1 MPMLEPRLQQQFF
14 ECADLQY
21 QAAESL
27 DRPLGEA
34 LQALLGAITAGGKVL
49 VAGTGR
55 AEVLARHM
63 VMLLV
68 DGFERE
74 RPPLAACAL
83 GGRALDKQLQ
93 ALGLP
98 GDVLLLID
106 GGAGDDGLARRALA
120 AAHGKDM
127 TVVALCAAGAGWSDA
142 LAETDVAVAIAH
154 ERAARVMELQLLM
167 LHALC
172 DALDLQLMGE
182 QDPP

>member
-1 MPMLEPRLQQQFF
+1 MLEQRLQQQFF

-21 QAAESL
+21 QAAETL

-55 AEVLARHM
+55 AGVLARHASA
-63 VMLLV
+63 LLV

-74 RPPLAACAL
+74 RPPLAASAL
-83 GGRALDKQLQ
+83 ADGAIDRQLL

-98 GDVLLLID
+98 GDVLLLVD
-106 GGAGDDGLARRALA
+106 GDADDLPARRALA
-120 AAHGKDM
+120 AAHDKDM
-127 TVVALCAAGAGWSDA
+127 TVVALCAAGAPWLEA
-142 LAETDVAVAIAH
+142 LAETDVAVAVVH
-154 ERAARVMELQLLM
+154 DRPARVMELQLLM